1 MDIKSELHNDPL
13 VTVGIPTYNR
23 PEGLRRTLEC
33 VTAQTYRHLEIIV
46 ADNASPDPD
55 VAAIA
60 QEYAS
65 KDSRITFCRH
75 ETNLGIFANFSFV
88 LQRATGPLFMW
99 WADDDERT
107 PDAIEYYVVN
117 IGNSGGFFSTYAIRD
132 YDAMS
137 DTEVKISLFTG
148 MPRTKSEITLFF
160 KQMHPPMLY
169 GLLRTDAVRDC
180 WSGAGY
186 DWLDCNILLKLIANY
201 GFKTLRSEPKFFL
214 GVHGRY
220 VAKPANGKVVD
231 PWPFFFRSF
240 PLAVR
245 GGIRASDV
253 TSSL

>member
-1 MDIKSELHNDPL
+1 MRASLTFRKSLSMTTTLGGHQERLHNDPL
-13 VTVGIPTYNR
+13 VAVGIPTYNR

-46 ADNASPDPD
+46 ADNTSPDPD

-137 DTEVKISLFTG
+137 DTEVKDSVVHG
-148 MPRTKSEITLFF
+148 NAADKKRNHAFF
-160 KQMHPPMLY
+160 QADAPS
-169 GLLRTDAVRDC
+169 DAV
-180 WSGAGY
+180 W
-186 DWLDCNILLKLIANY
+186 
-201 GFKTLRSEPKFFL
+201 
-214 GVHGRY
+214 
-220 VAKPANGKVVD
+220 
-231 PWPFFFRSF
+231 
-240 PLAVR
+240 
-245 GGIRASDV
+245 
-253 TSSL
+253 TSSDRCGA